1 MKKTLLTGILI
12 TTLLIGLFTLTGCG
26 NNNKNESKPEE
37 NKNTNVQVEATEFYI
52 QNMVPS
58 TTIKEIYAT
67 VTNLNTWTPNLI
79 NGLELATGT
88 RAKIGLGLTSSTS
101 SWDIKV
107 VDEEGTAVTFT
118 ADLTKILQNK
128 GGSVTLQIN
137 ENNELA
143 AVVE

>member
-1 MKKTLLTGILI
+1 MKKTLLTGVLI